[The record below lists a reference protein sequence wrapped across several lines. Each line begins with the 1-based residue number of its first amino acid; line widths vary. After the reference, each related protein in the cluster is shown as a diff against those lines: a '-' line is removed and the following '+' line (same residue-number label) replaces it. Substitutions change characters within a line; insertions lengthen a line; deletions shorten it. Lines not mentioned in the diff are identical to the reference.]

1 MTWIKPTMMTLAV
14 LADIHGNSLA
24 LEAAL
29 TDLDAVGG
37 ADYLLVLG
45 DLAVFGPN
53 PNGVLDLLRERTP
66 IFYVRGNT
74 DRYLIE
80 EKYPGTPGDQ
90 TWQAQVL
97 ASFPWTA
104 SQLGAAGLRFLT
116 SLPSHQILCLDSEH
130 TILAVHASPR
140 SDEENIRPETPD
152 AELTEMLDG
161 FNSFN
166 LLLCGHTHLVL
177 DREVVG
183 RRIINVGSVGLPFDG
198 DPRASYVLVHL
209 QPNGQY
215 HVEFRRV
222 AYDIE
227 AVITQLTAVAHPTA
241 EVSAYNLRFARPLGQ
256 KLVYT
261 EQMRHGQHPKTTPV
275 PGKSVIERDDF
286 HLDSI

>member
-1 MTWIKPTMMTLAV
+1 MITLAV

-24 LEAAL
+24 LEATLA
-29 TDLDAVGG
+29 DLDAVGG

-45 DLAVFGPN
+45 DLAVFGPD
-53 PNGVLDLLRERTP
+53 PGGVLTLLKKRAP

-80 EKYPGTPGDQ
+80 EKYPGTPGNQ
-90 TWQAQVL
+90 TWQAQIL

-104 SQLGAAGLRFLT
+104 TQLGKDGLRFLV
-116 SLPSHQILCLDSEH
+116 SLPIYQILCLDSGH
-130 TILAVHASPR
+130 TILAVHGSPR
-140 SDEENIRPETPD
+140 SDEDNIRPETPD
-152 AELTEMLDG
+152 TRLIEMLDG

-166 LLLCGHTHLVL
+166 LLLCGHTHIPL
-177 DREVVG
+177 DREVAG

-198 DPRASYVLVHL
+198 DPRAGYALVYL

-222 AYDIE
+222 AYNIE
-227 AVITQLTAVAHPTA
+227 AVIAQLTSTAHPTA
-241 EVSAYNLRFARPLGQ
+241 DVSTYNLRFARPLGQ

-261 EQMRHGQHPKTTPV
+261 EQMRQGATAKATQ
-275 PGKSVIERDDF
+275 SQ
-286 HLDSI
+286 

>member
-1 MTWIKPTMMTLAV
+1 MTTLAV

-24 LEAAL
+24 LEATLA
-29 TDLDAVGG
+29 DLDAVGG

-45 DLAVFGPN
+45 DLAVFGPD
-53 PNGVLDLLRERTP
+53 PTGVLDLLRKRTP
-66 IFYVRGNT
+66 IFHVRGNT

-104 SQLGAAGLRFLT
+104 IQLGTDGLRFLT

-166 LLLCGHTHLVL
+166 LLLCGHTHLAV
-177 DREVVG
+177 DREVAG

-198 DPRASYVLVHL
+198 DPRASYALVHL

-222 AYDIE
+222 AYDVE
-227 AVITQLTAVAHPTA
+227 AVVTHLTTVAHPTA
-241 EVSAYNLRFARPLGQ
+241 DVSAYNLRFARPLGQ

-261 EQMRHGQHPKTTPV
+261 EQMRHGEQPKTTSV
-275 PGKSVIERDDF
+275 QGKPIIERDNF
-286 HLDSI
+286 QLDAV

>member
-1 MTWIKPTMMTLAV
+1 MGQIRPAMTTLAV

-24 LEAAL
+24 LEATLA
-29 TDLDAVGG
+29 DLNKVGG

-45 DLAVFGPN
+45 DLAVFGPD
-53 PNGVLDLLRERTP
+53 PAGVLALLKKFP
-66 IFYVRGNT
+66 SAFHVRGNT

-104 SQLGAAGLRFLT
+104 NQLGANGLRFLT
-116 SLPSHQILCLDSEH
+116 SLPTCQILGLDSSH

-140 SDEENIRPETPD
+140 SDEENIRPETSD
-152 AELTEMLDG
+152 AELVEMLAD

-166 LLLCGHTHLVL
+166 LLLCGHTHVPV
-177 DREVVG
+177 DRQVG
-183 RRIINVGSVGLPFDG
+183 GQRFINVGSVGLPFDS
-198 DPRASYVLVHL
+198 DPRASYALIYL

-222 AYDIE
+222 AYDVE
-227 AVITQLTAVAHPTA
+227 AVINQLTVVAHPTA
-241 EVSAYNLRFARPLGQ
+241 DVSTYNLRFARPLGQ

-261 EQMRHGQHPKTTPV
+261 EQMRRGASAKTAQNQEK
-275 PGKSVIERDDF
+275 GN
-286 HLDSI
+286 

>member
-1 MTWIKPTMMTLAV
+1 MTTLAV

-24 LEAAL
+24 LEATLA
-29 TDLDAVGG
+29 DLDAVGG

-53 PNGVLDLLRERTP
+53 PAGVLNLLREHTP

-80 EKYPGTPGDQ
+80 EKYPGEPGDQ

-104 SQLGAAGLRFLT
+104 TQLGADGLRFLT

-140 SDEENIRPETPD
+140 SDEENIRPETPE

-166 LLLCGHTHLVL
+166 LLLCGHTHLAV
-177 DREVVG
+177 DREVAG

-198 DPRASYVLVHL
+198 DSRASYALVHL

-222 AYDIE
+222 AYDVE
-227 AVITQLTAVAHPTA
+227 AVVTQLTSIAHPTA
-241 EVSAYNLRFARPLGQ
+241 DVSAYNLRFARPLGQ

-261 EQMRHGQHPKTTPV
+261 EQMRRGETPKTTP
-275 PGKSVIERDDF
+275 GKNGN
-286 HLDSI
+286 